1 MSQEVEFKD
10 IEEMKR
16 MLLKQYMDE
25 YLKQTG
31 LTAEEVALVEAKD
44 DRGNKIFY
52 FTKKTEK
59 K

>member
-1 MSQEVEFKD
+1 MSNEVEFKD
-10 IEEMKR
+10 IDEMKR

-25 YLKQTG
+25 FMQQTG
-31 LTAEEVALVEAKD
+31 LTAEQIALVEAKD